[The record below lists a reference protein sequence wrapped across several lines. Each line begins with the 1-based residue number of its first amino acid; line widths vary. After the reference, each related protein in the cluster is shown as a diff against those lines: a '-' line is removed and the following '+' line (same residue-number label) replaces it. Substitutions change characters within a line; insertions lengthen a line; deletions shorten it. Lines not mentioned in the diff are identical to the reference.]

1 MINPKDVHRIISQ
14 RMPSPVF
21 DLTLDLRKSK
31 GVRIYDSRYD
41 REFLDFFGFFAT
53 SPLGMNHPK
62 MFEQDF
68 LYELETTAINKPT
81 NSDVYTPE
89 LAEFVATLSRVATPS
104 YMKYFFFIDGGA
116 LAVENALKT
125 AFDWKIRKNLDGG
138 HKKELGT
145 KIIHFKEAFH
155 GRSGY
160 TLSLTNTFDPNKIKY
175 FPKFKWPRVTNPKI
189 TFPLEGKNLKAV
201 EALEQKSIRE
211 IKTALKTYKDDI
223 AALIIEPI
231 QAEGGDNHFRSEYL
245 NEIQRICNDNDIMFI
260 MDEVQTGLG
269 TTGKWWAHQHFG
281 LKPDII
287 VFGKKMQVCGIM
299 VGPKIDEIKENV
311 FHVPSRINS
320 TWGGNLTDMVRATRY
335 LTIME
340 EEKLVENAAVIGEY
354 FLARLR
360 ELQERHVGKI
370 SNARGRGLMVAFDLP
385 DTKMRDTVNDAL
397 YKNGLLSLKTGER
410 GIRFRPPLII
420 TKTDVDEA
428 VSRIEKS
435 L

>member
-1 MINPKDVHRIISQ
+1 MIDPKDVHRIISQ
-14 RMPSPVF
+14 RIPSQVF

-62 MFEQDF
+62 MFDQDF

-81 NSDVYTPE
+81 NSDIYTPE

-104 YMKYFFFIDGGA
+104 YMRYFFFIDGGA

-125 AFDWKIRKNLDGG
+125 AFDWKIRKNIEAG

-145 KIIHFKEAFH
+145 KVIHFKEAFH

-189 TFPLEGKNLKAV
+189 TFPLEGKNLIAV
-201 EALEQKSIRE
+201 EAMEQKSIRE
-211 IKTALKTYKDDI
+211 IKSALKTYKDDV

-231 QAEGGDNHFRSEYL
+231 QAEGGDNHFRGEYL
-245 NEIQRICNDNDIMFI
+245 NEIQRICNNNDIMFI

-299 VGPKIDEIKENV
+299 VGPRVDEIKDNV

-320 TWGGNLTDMVRATRY
+320 TWGGNLTDMVRAARY

-360 ELQERHVGKI
+360 ELQERHAGKI
-370 SNARGRGLMVAFDLP
+370 SNVRGRGLMVAFDLP